1 MSNTDRSGPRANP
14 ARGNESALD
23 DVTARGAAALR
34 DTKAGIDDIVS
45 DVGATGR
52 EALQGARDV
61 GDTLAD
67 ALLNAIKVRPYTT
80 LAIAGLVGFA
90 YGALRRR

>member
-14 ARGNESALD
+14 ARGYESAID

-45 DVGATGR
+45 DVGAAGR

-67 ALLNAIKVRPYTT
+67 ALLNAIKVRPYTM

>member
-14 ARGNESALD
+14 ARGYESALD

-45 DVGATGR
+45 NVGATGR

>member
-14 ARGNESALD
+14 ARGYESAID